1 MGIFWNFTGA
11 IFLSRIGSVHAN
23 ILILLLTGSFLG
35 GFFGAHLSRLK
46 GNKLVKKT
54 FAIVCLLVG
63 VSLVSKSIMNF
74 FIN

>member
-1 MGIFWNFTGA
+1 MTKITKEE
-11 IFLSRIGSVHAN
+11 VKKV
-23 ILILLLTGSFLG
+23 
-35 GFFGAHLSRLK
+35 AHLSRLK